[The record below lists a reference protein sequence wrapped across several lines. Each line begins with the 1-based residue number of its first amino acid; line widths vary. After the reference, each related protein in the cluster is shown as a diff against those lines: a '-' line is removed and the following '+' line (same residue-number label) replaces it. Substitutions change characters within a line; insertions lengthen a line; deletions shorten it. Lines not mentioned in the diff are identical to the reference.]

1 METQNDNKVEDI
13 FFTRVVKNYSL
24 NSEILKIV
32 DLINEQNIS
41 SKDKNK
47 IFNKIFWKWI
57 INKDDEINSFLSEI
71 RSNRNLDYSLLYKL
85 IFLLIEDIFDIDDKE
100 SLNFVMADLSE
111 DLETE
116 FIYLIWSILEYATK
130 KLEEF
135 FDENE
140 SIFETISDDY
150 LDDKELDK
158 ILNKLDYLFEDLIT
172 WIKTSFNEI
181 QKFKDKIKR
190 WSDEKNLILNIK

>member
-158 ILNKLDYLFEDLIT
+158 ILNKLDYLFKDLIT